1 MSFYTRKKMKLHYTT
16 DPVASNIQAKST
28 FPFFYCLMWDNNGLI
43 WANDP
48 MFDAY
53 DVHLTLG
60 QTPRTKW
67 DAHPNHPS

>member
-1 MSFYTRKKMKLHYTT
+1 
-16 DPVASNIQAKST
+16 
-28 FPFFYCLMWDNNGLI
+28 MWDNNGLI